1 MATILIPNTTTA
13 SLTGVTTLNQGF
25 INHEIEDTYTTHLDL
40 NGFCTVD
47 NNLQGVV
54 GDIRRIDTYTPS
66 GVAEDVAEG
75 QGNLASIS
83 VGLDSTEYRV
93 KCAQAWF
100 QYSDEAYMRDPVSVQ
115 AGLSHLGI
123 AMFNKVNADIQ
134 GELAKSYMS
143 MSTGDSSIDFDNFV
157 DAVSLMTIKDQANEN
172 ALQAQQ
178 RFVPSVWAMA
188 SKADIAKI
196 RKACGATLQYVPEH
210 AWNPGYIGD
219 VAGVTVYY
227 RQDLTAGVM
236 YVGTNQAITVF
247 NKTGIISEQA
257 ARAGGSTGSANTRMN
272 DFFARK
278 YYIAALTDA
287 TQLVQVGVAGAS
299 LHYRE
304 SFKGDGATVAFVATN
319 TPAAASLRVYVN
331 GELKTA
337 STDYTLSTKT
347 ITFTTAPANNAV
359 IVIDYS
365 YTAA

>member
-47 NNLQGVV
+47 NNLQGVA
-54 GDIRRIDTYTPS
+54 GDIRRIDTYIPS

-75 QGNLASIS
+75 AGNSASIS
-83 VGLDSTEYRV
+83 VGLDSSEYRV

-100 QYSDEAYMRDPVSVQ
+100 QYSDEAYMRDPVAVQ
-115 AGLSHLGI
+115 SGLTHLGI

-134 GELAKSYMS
+134 AEYAKAYLS

-157 DAVSLMTIKDQANEN
+157 DAVAMMTIKDEANEN

-178 RFVPSVWAMA
+178 RFVPTVWAMA

-196 RKACGATLQYVPEH
+196 RKACAATLQYVPEH

-236 YVGTNQAITVF
+236 YVGTNKAVTVF

-257 ARAGGSTGSANTRMN
+257 ARAGGSTGAANTRMN

-287 TQLVQVGVAGAS
+287 TQLVQVGIAGS
-299 LHYRE
+299 TLHYRE
-304 SFKGDGATVAFVATN
+304 SATGDGTTAAFTLAY
-319 TPAAASLRVYVN
+319 TPSSLKVYVN
-331 GELKTA
+331 GELKTVT
-337 STDYTLSTKT
+337 TDYTVSSKT
-347 ITFTTAPANNAV
+347 VTFGTAPANKAV
-359 IVIDYS
+359 ITFDYS

>member
-1 MATILIPNTTTA
+1 MATILIPNTSTA

-47 NNLQGVV
+47 NNLQGVT
-54 GDIRRIDTYTPS
+54 GDIRRIDTYIPS

-75 QGNLASIS
+75 QGNQTSIS

-100 QYSDEAYMRDPVSVQ
+100 QYSDESYMRDPVAVQ
-115 AGLSHLGI
+115 TGLSHLGI

-134 GELAKSYMS
+134 AEYAKAYLS

-157 DAVSLMTIKDQANEN
+157 DAVAMMTIKDEANEN

-178 RFVPSVWAMA
+178 RFVPTVWAMA

-196 RKACGATLQYVPEH
+196 RKSCAATLQYVPEH

-227 RQDLTAGVM
+227 RQDLTPGVM
-236 YVGTNQAITVF
+236 YVGTNKAVTVF
-247 NKTGIISEQA
+247 NKTGVISEQA
-257 ARAGGSTGSANTRMN
+257 ARAGGSTGAANTRMN

-287 TQLVQVGVAGAS
+287 TQLVQVGLAGS
-299 LHYRE
+299 TLHYRE
-304 SFKGDGATVAFVATN
+304 SAAGDGANKAFTLTN
-319 TPAAASLRVYVN
+319 TPTSLNVYVN
-331 GELKTA
+331 GELKTVT
-337 STDYTLSTKT
+337 TDYTVSNKT
-347 ITFTTAPANNAV
+347 VTFGTAPAAGAV
-359 IVIDYS
+359 ITFDYS

>member
-1 MATILIPNTTTA
+1 MATILIPNASTA

-25 INHEIEDTYTTHLDL
+25 INHEIEDTYNTHLDL

-47 NNLQGVV
+47 NNLEGVV

-75 QGNLASIS
+75 QGNQASIS
-83 VGLDSTEYRV
+83 VGLDSKEYRV

-100 QYSDEAYMRDPVSVQ
+100 QYSDEAYMRDPVAVQ

-134 GELAKSYMS
+134 AELAKSYLS
-143 MSTGDSSIDFDNFV
+143 LSTGDSTFDFDNLV

-188 SKADIAKI
+188 SKTDIAKI
-196 RKACGATLQYVPEH
+196 RKSCAATLQYVPEH
-210 AWNPGYIGD
+210 AWTPGYIGD

-227 RQDLTAGVM
+227 RQDLAAGIM
-236 YVGTNQAITVF
+236 YVGTNKAITVF
-247 NKTGIISEQA
+247 NKTGVQTEQA
-257 ARAGGSTGSANTRMN
+257 ARAGGSTGAANTRMN

-287 TQLVQVGVAGAS
+287 TQLVQLGVTGSS

-304 SFKGDGATVAFVATN
+304 SAAGDGTKTAFTLAN
-319 TPAAASLRVYVN
+319 TPTSLEVYVN
-331 GELKTA
+331 GEKKTVT
-337 STDYTLSTKT
+337 TDYTLSTKT
-347 ITFTTAPANNAV
+347 VTFTTAPANNAV
-359 IVIDYS
+359 IVFDYK
-365 YTAA
+365 YTAS

>member
-25 INHEIEDTYTTHLDL
+25 INHEIEDTYNTHLDL

-47 NNLQGVV
+47 NNLEGVV

-75 QGNLASIS
+75 YGNTASIS
-83 VGLDSTEYRV
+83 VGLDSKEYRV

-100 QYSDEAYMRDPVSVQ
+100 QYSDEAYMRDPVAVQ

-134 GELAKSYMS
+134 GELAKSYLS
-143 MSTGDSSIDFDNFV
+143 LSTGDSTFDFDNLV
-157 DAVSLMTIKDQANEN
+157 DAVALMTIKDQANEN

-188 SKADIAKI
+188 SKGDIAKI
-196 RKACGATLQYVPEH
+196 RKSCASTLQYVPEH
-210 AWNPGYIGD
+210 AWTPGYIGD

-227 RQDLTAGVM
+227 RQDLTAGIM
-236 YVGTNQAITVF
+236 YVGTNKAITVF
-247 NKTGIISEQA
+247 NKTGVQTEQA
-257 ARAGGSTGSANTRMN
+257 ARAGGSAGAANTRMN

-287 TQLVQVGVAGAS
+287 TQLVQLGVAGAT

-304 SFKGDGATVAFVATN
+304 NAAGDGTTTVFTLSN
-319 TPAAASLRVYVN
+319 TPSANLAVYVN
-331 GELKTA
+331 GELKTV
-337 STDYTLSTKT
+337 STDYSVSTNKV
-347 ITFTTAPANNAV
+347 TFTSAPANNAV
-359 IVIDYS
+359 IVFDYN